1 MQGADVQH
9 TQETIVATAKVAPP
23 VVATGMTVAGY
34 PLSDWLI
41 LLTIIYTVMQILVL
55 VHKELR
61 ERRDAECKLES
72 DDDNSR
78 GNP

>member
-1 MQGADVQH
+1 M
-9 TQETIVATAKVAPP
+9 ATAKVAPP

-41 LLTIIYTVMQILVL
+41 LLTIIYTVLQILVL
-55 VHKELR
+55 VRRELR
-61 ERRDAECKLES
+61 GRRDAECKLES
-72 DDDNSR
+72 DDDYSR

>member
-1 MQGADVQH
+1 M
-9 TQETIVATAKVAPP
+9 ATAKVAPP

-41 LLTIIYTVMQILVL
+41 LLTIIYTVLQTIVL
-55 VHKELR
+55 VRRELR
-61 ERRDAECKLES
+61 ERRDAKCKLES
-72 DDDNSR
+72 DDDDSR